1 MKLKDAYSLE
11 EKLWPSYTYIK
22 KQRHYFADRGLS
34 SQGCGF
40 SSSHVWMWELGNKES
55 WAPKDWCFWTVVLEK
70 TLYSSLDCTEIKAVN
85 SKENKSWIFIERT
98 DAEAES
104 PNFCHLMQ
112 RGDSLE
118 KTLVLGKTEGRRRR
132 VDGGWDGWKA
142 SPAQWTWVWA
152 SSRSWSAAIHGITEC
167 QTRLRDWAE
176 LIFCC
181 LATTATTIKAESCH
195 LLPHECT

>member
-1 MKLKDAYSLE
+1 MLTTWKKSYDQAIHILKRRDITLQTEVCLVKAVFFLVVMY
-11 EKLWPSYTYIK
+11 
-22 KQRHYFADRGLS
+22 
-34 SQGCGF
+34 GC
-40 SSSHVWMWELGNKES
+40 ELGYKES

-70 TLYSSLDCTEIKAVN
+70 TLYSSLDCTEFKAVN

-104 PNFCHLMQ
+104 PNFGHLMQ